1 MKKLSKTF
9 VWILMGM
16 LILGLAGFGAV
27 SFTGSGTAVATV
39 GDEEVSINDYARALQ
54 QEQRA
59 IQAQSG
65 QAFSI
70 SQMIE
75 LGLDRTTLNRLVSVA
90 AIDNEVKRI
99 GVSSGDDNL
108 LREISEIPAFQG
120 IDGSFDREAYG
131 FALQNAGLSER
142 EFEADIRQETARTL
156 VQGAVISGVKMPETM
171 RATLLNYVGS
181 RRSFSYVLLS
191 PQDVILPQ
199 VAASDAELQTF
210 YDENIAAFTLPE
222 TKVITYVQLSPEMVM
237 ADIDVEE
244 AALVE
249 LYEQRAD
256 QYNLPARRL
265 VERLVFS
272 DQAAAE
278 AAKARIDAGEVTFE
292 GLVAERGLDLADIDL
307 GDLTPDALG
316 DAAEGVFAVAAGAV
330 TAPLP
335 SDLGPA
341 LYRVNGILDARNTSL
356 DEVRDEL
363 RRELAG
369 DRARRLIEARAE
381 DIEDLLA
388 GGVTLEELANS
399 DGLSLGQINWTAD
412 SDADIAAYD
421 GFRNRAAAVTLDDF
435 PTVDFLADGSLY
447 ALRLDETLEPR
458 PEPFADARDAVNAAW
473 EANRVSQALEQQAET
488 LVTQTTE
495 GGDFPETA
503 EVQTETALTRTAYLD
518 HTPADL
524 MNQVFEM
531 APGDLRVVTGE
542 DNTVVVR
549 LDEVLP
555 PAETDELNSLA
566 DAIAQQLDQ
575 SLAQGL
581 FEAYAN
587 DLLQQAQPQI
597 NQQAL
602 SAVQANFH

>member
-265 VERLVFS
+265 VERLVFG

-518 HTPADL
+518 HTPANL

-587 DLLQQAQPQI
+587 DLLQQAQPQV